1 MADKLTSQNKNLVKN
16 SYFYPG
22 IESEVNIMK
31 KKFLATILALALALS
46 LAACGSSKEENS
58 QTNETSNTAV
68 ENSNENTQN
77 TENTNVIVKTD
88 EVVATANVT
97 STGAIDASDL
107 FSKRDLTQTSDT
119 ENATYYTLK
128 DGEDINITAAGVY
141 VFSGNASEVTITVNA
156 GDEDKVQLVL
166 NGANITNSDFPC
178 IYVKS
183 ADKVFV
189 TTIDGTENTL
199 TVSGTFTADGD
210 TNTDAVIFSRDD
222 LVLNGLGTL
231 NISSTDNG
239 VSCKDDLKVTGGTIN
254 ITAADC
260 ALEANDSVAIADGV
274 LTLKATN
281 DGIHAENDDDNSV
294 GYVYICGGTVNINAA
309 DDGIHATT
317 IFQIDGGNVNVN
329 AAEGIEATW
338 VQINN
343 GNVNV
348 TATDDGVNAS
358 AKSSAYT
365 ILFEMNDGTL
375 TVKMGAGDTDAIDS
389 NGNIIVNGGTI
400 DITGQSSFD
409 YDGTAQYNGGTIIV
423 NGNQTNSISN
433 QFMGGGMGG
442 MQGFPGGNQGGGQ
455 GYPGNNPGSM
465 PGNTGSFPG
474 GNMGGNG
481 YDHGPRH

>member
-1 MADKLTSQNKNLVKN
+1 
-16 SYFYPG
+16 
-22 IESEVNIMK
+22 MK
-31 KKFLATILALALALS
+31 KKFLASILILAMALS
-46 LAACGSSKEENS
+46 FAACGRSDTNSEGSQESS
-58 QTNETSNTAV
+58 
-68 ENSNENTQN
+68 TQIS
-77 TENTNVIVKTD
+77 ENTNTQTETTENALVITD
-88 EVVATANVT
+88 EVETTANVT
-97 STGAIDASDL
+97 SNGAINASDL
-107 FSKRDLTQTSDT
+107 FTTRDLTQTPDVS
-119 ENATYYTLK
+119 EAKYYALS
-128 DGEDINITAAGVY
+128 DGEDISITTAGVY
-141 VFSGNASEVTITVNA
+141 VFSGTAKEVTITVEA
-156 GDEDKVQLVL
+156 GDDDKVQIVL
-166 NGANITNSDFPC
+166 NDASITNSEFPC
-178 IYVKS
+178 IYVKN

-189 TTIDGTENTL
+189 TTIKGTENTL

-231 NISSTDNG
+231 NISSSDNG

-281 DGIHAENDDDNSV
+281 DGIHAENDDDNTQ
-294 GYVYICGGTVNINAA
+294 GYIYICGGTVNINAA

-317 IFQIDGGNVNVN
+317 IFQIDGGNVTVN

-338 VQINN
+338 VQING

-365 ILFEMNDGTL
+365 ILFEMNDGYL

-409 YDGTAQYNGGTIIV
+409 YDGYAQFNGGTIIV
-423 NGNQTNSISN
+423 NGQTVNSISN

-455 GYPGNNPGSM
+455 GYPGNGQGNM

-481 YDHGPRH
+481 YGPRH